1 MKKRILS
8 LALTL
13 LLLISAVPHFAAFAV
28 GNAPT
33 FVAGE
38 ASGLPGDTV
47 TVTVSTANNPG
58 IVSMVIDVAYDAN
71 VLELKSIGGQDF
83 AATSFGPLTSNP
95 IRVNWCDAISPNNS
109 TNGVVAVLTFKIK
122 DNAPVGDSV
131 ITLEDDP
138 ASVYDF
144 DYNDVAFETQNGKVT
159 VRECEHK
166 YDDDCDAN
174 CNECGATREVPH
186 KWENACDAECDCG
199 ATRTPEAH
207 KYDNNCDNSCNV
219 CGAAN
224 PDFAAHEYDNN
235 CDADCNECGA
245 TRTPADHVYT
255 NKCDADCNE
264 CGATRTP
271 EAHKY
276 DNNCDNTC
284 NECGVANPNYA
295 DHVYDN
301 ACDTTCN
308 ECGATRTTGA
318 HVYDNVCDTECNE
331 CHATRTVPHVYS
343 NACDTTCN
351 TEGCGNT
358 REVGDHVYTNKCDAD
373 CNECGATR
381 TPEAHKYDNN
391 CDNSCNECGVAN
403 PNFAAHIFDNNC
415 DNTCNVCGATNPN
428 FAAHE
433 YDNNCD
439 ADCNECGATRTP
451 ADHVYDNACDA
462 DCNVCGATRTPSDH
476 VYDNACDANCNVC
489 GATRTPAD
497 HVYDN
502 ACDTTCNVCGATRA
516 VPGHVYADDC
526 DATCNECG
534 ATRVAP
540 HKWANACD
548 AECDCGETRTPAPH
562 KGGIANCHAKAVCD
576 VCGAAYGELDPDNH
590 DGEEKLVDAK
600 PAACDEEGYTGDIY
614 CGGCDVLL
622 VQGKAI
628 AKIPHTMSDW
638 TVDEE
643 NGVKTATCEVCG
655 KLSTVKLDKPVVEEF
670 DNDKNIVAGDNMTE
684 KPKLEILD
692 DKTAFTED
700 IVFVADEVKNTIDEE
715 ETKKV
720 EDAVATLKDVFEG
733 VKETALELIAVFDLK
748 LELHEKDTDG
758 DVVNVEKFE
767 LAEGSQVKVTIP
779 VPQGLKDMYDIL
791 KLIHVKDDGTAEE
804 VDYDPVGNDM
814 VTFIADGFSYYTFVG
829 ANKEETTTTT
839 TTTTTKPAETTTTV
853 KPADTTT
860 TTKPAETTTTTKPAE
875 TGKSPDTGDNT
886 AALWIAVVLV
896 LALSGVL
903 FATAKSKKISSK

>member
-33 FVAGE
+33 FVAGTTE
-38 ASGLPGDTV
+38 GKPGDTV
-47 TVTVSTANNPG
+47 TVTVSTVNNPG
-58 IVSMVIDVAYDAN
+58 IVSMRVDVGYDAN
-71 VLELKSIGGQDF
+71 VLELTGIAGQDY
-83 AATSFGPLTSNP
+83 AGTTFGPLTANP
-95 IRVNWCDAISPNNS
+95 IAVNWFDAINPNNT

-122 DNAPVGDSV
+122 DDAPVGDTA
-131 ITLEDDP
+131 ITLSHNAED
-138 ASVYDF
+138 VYDSDF
-144 DYNDVAFETQNGKVT
+144 NNVAFEAENGKVT
-159 VRECEHK
+159 VLECQHV
-166 YDDDCDAN
+166 YDGDCDAD
-174 CNECGATREVPH
+174 CNECGATREAPH
-186 KWENACDAECDCG
+186 KWENACDAECECG
-199 ATRTPEAH
+199 ETRTPADH
-207 KYDNNCDNSCNV
+207 VYDNNCDNSCNV

-224 PDFAAHEYDNN
+224 PDFAAHVYDNN
-235 CDADCNECGA
+235 CDNTCNVCGA
-245 TRTPADHVYT
+245 ANPNYDPDHDYD
-255 NKCDADCNE
+255 NACDADCNE

-276 DNNCDNTC
+276 DNNCDNSC
-284 NECGVANPNYA
+284 NECGIANPNYDP
-295 DHVYDN
+295 DHDYDN

-358 REVGDHVYTNKCDAD
+358 REVGDHVYANKCDAD

-381 TPEAHKYDNN
+381 TPADHVYDNN

-415 DNTCNVCGATNPN
+415 DNTCNECGATNPN

-451 ADHVYDNACDA
+451 ADHEYDNKCDA
-462 DCNVCGATRTPSDH
+462 TCNECGATRTPEAH
-476 VYDNACDANCNVC
+476 KYDNNCDNSCNECGIANPNY
-489 GATRTPAD
+489 AD
-497 HVYDN
+497 HVYSN
-502 ACDTTCNVCGATRA
+502 ACDTTCNECGGERP
-516 VPGHVYADDC
+516 VPGHVYDDAC
-526 DATCNECG
+526 DADCNECG

-562 KGGIANCHAKAVCD
+562 KGGIANCHEKAVCD

-590 DGEEKLVDAK
+590 DGEEKLKDAK

-614 CGGCDVLL
+614 CGGCDELL

-684 KPKLEILD
+684 KPKLEIVEKGD
-692 DKTAFTED
+692 TKFTED
-700 IVFVADEVKNTIDEE
+700 VVFVADEVKHTIDEN

-720 EDAVATLKDVFEG
+720 ENAIATLKDTFESI
-733 VKETALELIAVFDLK
+733 KDDILETIAVFDLK

-758 DVVNVEKFE
+758 DVVNVEEFK
-767 LAEGSQVKVTIP
+767 LAEGSKVKVTIP
-779 VPQGLKDMYDIL
+779 VPQGIKDMYDIL

-804 VDYDPVGNDM
+804 VDYELKNDM
-814 VTFIADGFSYYTFVG
+814 ATFIAEGFSYYTFVG

-839 TTTTTKPAETTTTV
+839 TTTTTKPADTTTTV

-860 TTKPAETTTTTKPAE
+860 TTTTTKPAE
-875 TGKSPDTGDNT
+875 TDKSPATGDNT

-903 FATAKSKKISSK
+903 FATAKSKKITSK